1 MAYIDNYGNLVTYED
16 SDGLELRHFGILG
29 MHWGIR
35 RFQPYPGDYSG
46 DGKFVGDK
54 GSNSVSASTNKPS
67 RFETN
72 VKTSTGSKMVDDA
85 VSFFKKNNLPI
96 KPRYGEI
103 KGDAK
108 ETVDIGLKAIDTA
121 RGPGYIDDPD
131 YYADWFVWEDQTIGM
146 YEIADLARQGKS
158 TSEIKSIA
166 EKAAKV
172 NEPID
177 DMPFGKEYEKTRASI
192 DKNAGKGSADAI
204 SNLSEFY
211 YESLYQPP
219 NRPVSPLVKEGEAF
233 IEECVKE
240 AEKRKNLKHSYELTI
255 SNHGYLVAKDDY
267 LAHHGILGM
276 KHGKRNGPPYPLSR
290 GAHSAAE
297 RRAGWTKSLASVAK
311 ATGKGVAR
319 GVVGTAK
326 GVRAVARGTKKALIR
341 VNLYPKKLMS
351 AQDIADKVERLRQED
366 ELKRAMGKLTAADK
380 LSQKIKQKDAMREVA
395 KQTLSQLLPAIG
407 KDVIIRA
414 IQKNQDMKY
423 EIRKKE
429 EMADID
435 MANEQ
440 SKKVWQDIY
449 DAAIS
454 ANKSPAEAM
463 KLANKGEGKEVDKLM
478 LKKTSQEDKERDK
491 KVWNDLYED
500 ARATGK
506 SAEEARKIADSGK
519 SDIPARAKD
528 DNNKGK
534 GGKQGYDL
542 DSATTKDIYE
552 TAKANGYTA
561 SQAAEMAKNRDDSV
575 LKGLFGKS
583 SDNVKPEKEKN
594 RGDNSPK
601 QSQDQLKEKSKGSDI
616 PSDVKKDIYNEWVN
630 AGYTPKQAWAKAQAG
645 DDYVGKFKTQY
656 EKQAKDYDETWAAA
670 IKENTRKNA
679 AVKAQATKERKAAS
693 QRRQDAI
700 DAAHDEAKQLIKR
713 RGGFNVSEQDGKLIY
728 TAANGARYS
737 IDYESDG
744 IRNFERA
751 EEKRKKG

>member
-16 SDGLELRHFGILG
+16 SYSLEL
-29 MHWGIR
+29 
-35 RFQPYPGDYSG
+35 Y
-46 DGKFVGDK
+46 
-54 GSNSVSASTNKPS
+54 
-67 RFETN
+67 
-72 VKTSTGSKMVDDA
+72 
-85 VSFFKKNNLPI
+85 
-96 KPRYGEI
+96 
-103 KGDAK
+103 
-108 ETVDIGLKAIDTA
+108 
-121 RGPGYIDDPD
+121 
-131 YYADWFVWEDQTIGM
+131 
-146 YEIADLARQGKS
+146 
-158 TSEIKSIA
+158 
-166 EKAAKV
+166 
-172 NEPID
+172 
-177 DMPFGKEYEKTRASI
+177 
-192 DKNAGKGSADAI
+192 
-204 SNLSEFY
+204 
-211 YESLYQPP
+211 
-219 NRPVSPLVKEGEAF
+219 
-233 IEECVKE
+233 
-240 AEKRKNLKHSYELTI
+240 
-255 SNHGYLVAKDDY
+255 
-267 LAHHGILGM
+267 HHGILGM

-366 ELKRAMGKLTAADK
+366 ELKRAMGKLTAEDK
-380 LSQKIKQKDAMREVA
+380 LNQKIKQKDAMREVA

-435 MANEQ
+435 IANEQ

-463 KLANKGEGKEVDKLM
+463 KLANKGEGKEVDKLT

-534 GGKQGYDL
+534 GGKQGFDL

-583 SDNVKPEKEKN
+583 SDNPKPAKDKNSGDNQQTQSQPKEKN
-594 RGDNSPK
+594 
-601 QSQDQLKEKSKGSDI
+601 KGSDI

-656 EKQAKDYDETWAAA
+656 EKQAKDYDDAWDAA

-751 EEKRKKG
+751 EEERKKG